1 MHNPISKNLIMD
13 ELPTVILVGNPNVGK
28 SVIFQRLTGQYVTVS
43 NYPGTTVEITQGVGK
58 YLGKKYRVIDTPG
71 INSLI
76 PKSEDERVTR
86 DVLITESVTCIVQVA
101 DSKNLARALQLTLQ
115 LIELDR
121 PLILVLNMADEAKD
135 RGIQV
140 EIAQL
145 TAILQIPIIETI
157 AVTGQ
162 GINALKSQITISK
175 TAASTF
181 SMHYGK
187 TIESALSRI
196 QKILP
201 AEINGKRNIELMR
214 LSSAESSI
222 ITGTT
227 GSMLEKAWVEMQDN
241 KQVHDIV
248 SQTQTQFAKPISLII
263 AEKQLRRAQEIA
275 VQVTKISHNLEV
287 TLSEKI
293 SRITL
298 HPVSGGIIVLLV
310 LYLMYEF
317 VGRFAAGTGVDFLSK
332 TIFGTYL
339 NPFITAIVLKLIP
352 SQFMQQLLVGQYGLV
367 TMALTYAF
375 AIIFPIVTA
384 FFLFFGILEDSG
396 YLPRLAVLSDRLFN
410 YLGLHGKAV
419 LPMVLGLGCGTMA
432 VLTSRIL
439 DTKKERLIAILLL
452 GLAIPCSAQLGV
464 ILAMLS
470 AFSWIA
476 MVIWLISILGSL
488 FLVGYLA
495 SKLVPGERSRF
506 LMELPPIR
514 LPQLKNILLK
524 TVARIQWYLKEAVP
538 LFLLG
543 TLILFLCDKFHIL
556 RGIEKLAEPVVHGFL
571 GLPIAVTESF
581 LIGFLRR
588 DYGAAGLLVL
598 EQQGLLSLPQVIV
611 SAVAITLFIP
621 CIAQFMVTIKEQGLK
636 IGLIIFGAVI
646 SYALIFSGLLNLI
659 LKVIKV

>member
-1 MHNPISKNLIMD
+1 MKYSLQTQDIQESLPLI
-13 ELPTVILVGNPNVGK
+13 ILVGNPNVGK
-28 SVIFQRLTGQYVTVS
+28 SVIFQQLTGKYVTVS
-43 NYPGTTVEITQGVGK
+43 NYPGTTVEITQGMGRFS
-58 YLGKKYRVIDTPG
+58 GQKYRIIDTPG

-86 DVLITESVTCIVQVA
+86 DVLITESVSRIVQVA

-115 LIELDR
+115 LIELHL

-135 RGIQV
+135 RGIQ
-140 EIAQL
+140 L
-145 TAILQIPIIETI
+145 DRTKLNSILQIPIIETV

-162 GINALKSQITISK
+162 GINELKSQIMAVK
-175 TAASTF
+175 TVASGF
-181 SMHYGK
+181 RMHYGT
-187 TIESALSRI
+187 TIESALIRI
-196 QKILP
+196 QKIFP
-201 AEINGKRNIELMR
+201 AGVEGNRNIGIMQLSNAE
-214 LSSAESSI
+214 LSSS
-222 ITGTT
+222 TGIN
-227 GSMLEKAWVEMQDN
+227 GSMLEKTWIEMQDN
-241 KQVHDIV
+241 KQVRNIIE
-248 SQTQTQFAKPISLII
+248 QTQTRFSKPISLII
-263 AEKQLRRAQEIA
+263 AEKQSRTAQAIA
-275 VQVTKISHNLEV
+275 IQVTKIIQNLEV
-287 TLSEKI
+287 SLSEKI

-298 HPVSGGIIVLLV
+298 HPISGGIIVLLV
-310 LYLMYEF
+310 LFIMYEF
-317 VGRFAAGTGVDFLSK
+317 VGRLAAGVGVDFLSK
-332 TIFGTYL
+332 TIFGHYL
-339 NPFITAIVLKLIP
+339 NPLISKIVLKVIP
-352 SQFMQQLLVGQYGLV
+352 SQLIQQLLVGQYGLI

-375 AIIFPIVTA
+375 AIILPIVTA

-396 YLPRLAVLSDRLFN
+396 YLPRLAVISNRLFN

-439 DTKKERLIAILLL
+439 DTKKERLIAVLLL

-470 AFSWIA
+470 AFSWKA
-476 MVIWLISILGSL
+476 MVIWLLSILVSL
-488 FLVGYLA
+488 LLVGYLA
-495 SKLVPGERSRF
+495 AKLVPGERSQF
-506 LMELPPIR
+506 LLELPPIR

-524 TVARIQWYLKEAVP
+524 TGARIQWYLKEAVP

-543 TLILFLCDKFHIL
+543 TLILFLFDKFQIL
-556 RGIEKLAEPVVHGFL
+556 LGIEKLAAPVVHGFL
-571 GLPIAVTESF
+571 GLPKAVTESF

-636 IGLIIFGAVI
+636 IGMIIFGAVM
-646 SYALIFSGLLNLI
+646 SYALIFSGILNLVLRV
-659 LKVIKV
+659 LKL